1 MSRIENTHEQNPT
14 CPNALLFY
22 RLRWMAWMDVWLV
35 GWILTHCFL
44 YKAKALYEKSDGRKC
59 QRRGGFVG
67 EGTEPNR
74 FAALRIVSRV
84 QSVCWFV
91 CALLQQKTFALLG
104 DTKSNEKKSTENQQN
119 CVCPQPKPNSLHEF
133 KDTNIEYSRTRKTLL
148 ELSTTKIL
156 VITKKTLSLA
166 LVQKEMRTFN

>member
-59 QRRGGFVG
+59 QRGGVCWG
-67 EGTEPNR
+67 GNRTEPLCCSENC
-74 FAALRIVSRV
+74 LRV

-91 CALLQQKTFALLG
+91 CALLCSSRKRLLCWA
-104 DTKSNEKKSTENQQN
+104 TQNLMKKNPLRISRTV
-119 CVCPQPKPNSLHEF
+119 CVHSRNPYSLHEF

-156 VITKKTLSLA
+156 VITKKHSHSL
-166 LVQKEMRTFN
+166 LHTKR